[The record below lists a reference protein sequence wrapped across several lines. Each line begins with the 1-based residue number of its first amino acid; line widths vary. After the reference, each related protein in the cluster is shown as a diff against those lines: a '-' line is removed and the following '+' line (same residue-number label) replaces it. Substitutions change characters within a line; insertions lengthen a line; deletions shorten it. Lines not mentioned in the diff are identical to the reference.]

1 MDGLTSTVNPSIF
14 LYMTLIYVL
23 LGVLAGG
30 VVCWLG
36 LRPYLK
42 RTVEEDKRVAKENEI
57 RAAELAST
65 QQALS
70 ATNTELMNTRSVLAT
85 EKTHVANLHEQVTQA
100 TQEID
105 ALRQEKD
112 RLNETIN
119 FIHNQAATVKSNVQL
134 ALDQDLEKIRADYE
148 SARLAAEQEYI
159 ETVEQYSEQMGSLI
173 EAKNNDLNAVN
184 KRIDDAKQVMDSIN
198 GEKARAEAEQS
209 LYMLSVTADDLVE
222 IRALRDV
229 SKTFR
234 DATPVNKLIWSL
246 YYQKPYKDLVLK
258 TLGDKKTCG
267 IYAITDTTTD
277 KKYVG
282 QSVDVATRWADH
294 IKRGLGAD
302 KGADTKLYAAMKL
315 HGVENF
321 KFELLE
327 EVPRERLNEQER
339 FWIEYFDTTKIG
351 LNTTKG
357 NT

>member
-1 MDGLTSTVNPSIF
+1 M
-14 LYMTLIYVL
+14 
-23 LGVLAGG
+23 
-30 VVCWLG
+30 WLG
-36 LRPYLK
+36 LSPRIK
-42 RTVEEDKRVAKENEI
+42 RTAQEDQRVINENTI
-57 RAAELAST
+57 RAAELSST

-70 ATNTELMNTRSVLAT
+70 HTQEELANTRQLLAV
-85 EKTHVANLHEQVTQA
+85 EKTNVANLHEKVAKA
-100 TQEID
+100 TED
-105 ALRQEKD
+105 VDNLRREKEH
-112 RLNETIN
+112 LNEQIT
-119 FIHNQAATVKSNVQL
+119 FIHDQAATVKSNVQL

-148 SARLAAEQEYI
+148 NARLAAEQEYV

-184 KRIDDAKQVMDSIN
+184 KRIDDAKQVMASIN
-198 GEKARAEAEQS
+198 DEKARAEAEQS
-209 LYMLSVTADDLVE
+209 LYMLSVTADDMVE

-246 YYQKPYKDLVLK
+246 YYQKPYKDLVVK
-258 TLGDKKTCG
+258 YLGDEKTCG
-267 IYAITDTTTD
+267 IYSITDTTTG
-277 KKYVG
+277 KRYIG
-282 QSVDVATRWADH
+282 QSVDVATRWSDH

-302 KGADTKLYAAMKL
+302 KGADTKLYAAMKA

-327 EVPRERLNEQER
+327 KVPRDRLNEQER
-339 FWIEYFDTTKIG
+339 FWIEYFDTTKTG